1 MNEQSVMQMLEAYKN
16 AVFAKDVDGLVALY
30 ADDVQVFDMWG
41 TWLYNGINAWR
52 GMIADWFGSLGTE
65 RVVVEF
71 DDVKITVSDTMAM
84 IHAIVTY
91 AGESADGERL
101 RAMHNRMTLVLQPY
115 HGAWK
120 IVHEHTSS
128 PIDFATGK
136 VMLKRVV

>member
-16 AVFAKDVDGLVALY
+16 AVYAKDVDALVALY

-71 DDVKITVSDTMAM
+71 DDVKITVSDTMAL

-101 RAMHNRMTLVLQPY
+101 RAMHNRLTWGFQLQN
-115 HGAWK
+115 GTWK